1 MRPKSAGQIATI
13 SEHVEMIAGA
23 SQDQSYAL
31 QEVNSTVNE
40 LDQMTQQN
48 AAMVE
53 ETTAAGPRVGVAS

>member
-1 MRPKSAGQIATI
+1 
-13 SEHVEMIAGA
+13 MIAGA